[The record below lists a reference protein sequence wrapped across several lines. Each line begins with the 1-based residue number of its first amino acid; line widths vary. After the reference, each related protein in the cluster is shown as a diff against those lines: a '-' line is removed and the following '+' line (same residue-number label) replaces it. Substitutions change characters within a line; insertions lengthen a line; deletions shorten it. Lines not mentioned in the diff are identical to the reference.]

1 MLDRSDLHAYQSE
14 QAIPHILEHERCA
27 VWAPM
32 GGGKG
37 VITLTALDDLSL
49 VENDVWPALVL
60 GTKRIAK
67 SVWPFEPGEW
77 GHLQHLTVSPVV
89 GTVDERRAALR
100 RKAHIYSI
108 NYENLG
114 WLIDTLGPDW
124 PFKTVIADEATKL
137 KSVRTEQGGKNSGA
151 LRDVVIDGKRGQRM
165 LSDRVRRFINLTGTP
180 SPNGL
185 KDLWGQTYFLDAGA
199 RLGTSFTAFEQRW
212 FRKGYDGYSLEPM
225 PHAEREIH
233 GKLRDICLTVEGL
246 KVDEPL
252 FNNVMID
259 MPASARLQYAKME
272 KDMFFELEGSI
283 GVEAFNAA
291 AKTSKL
297 LQLCAGAVIHDSD
310 NAKWEEVHDAKLDA
324 LEDAIEEAAGA
335 PVLVAYHF
343 KADLARIRKRFPK
356 AALLGDDHRII
367 EQWNDGK
374 IPILL
379 AHPASAGHGL
389 NLARGGNILVFFSVD
404 WNLETYMQIIERVGP
419 MRQKQAGFNRPV
431 HVHHIL
437 ARNTIDEDVLERL
450 RSKRTVQDVLL
461 DAMRRRK

>member
-1 MLDRSDLHAYQSE
+1 MLDRSNLHAYQTD

-49 VENDVWPALVL
+49 VEKDVWPALVL
-60 GTKRIAK
+60 GTKRIAQ
-67 SVWPFEPGEW
+67 SVWPNEPGEW
-77 GHLQHLTVSPVV
+77 GHLQHLRVSTVV
-89 GTVDERRAALR
+89 GDADTRRSALR
-100 RKAHIYSI
+100 KKAHIYST
-108 NYENLG
+108 NYDNLG
-114 WLIDTLGPDW
+114 WLCDQLKGDW
-124 PFKTVIADEATKL
+124 PFKTVIADESTRL
-137 KSVRTEQGGKNSGA
+137 KSVRTEQGAKNSGA
-151 LRDVVIDGKRGQRM
+151 LRDIVIGGKRGDRG
-165 LSDRVRRFINLTGTP
+165 LSDQVRRFINLTGTP

-199 RLGTSFTAFEQRW
+199 RLGTSFSAFEQRW

-233 GKLRDICLTVEGL
+233 AKLGDICLTVEGL

-252 FNNVMID
+252 FNPIYVD
-259 MPASARLQYAKME
+259 LPSSARMLYAKME
-272 KDMFFELEGSI
+272 KEMFFELEGTL

-297 LQLCAGAVIHDSD
+297 LQLCSGAVIHDSD
-310 NAKWEEVHDAKLDA
+310 NGKWEEVHDAKLDA
-324 LEDAIEEAAGA
+324 LDSVVEEAAGA

-343 KADLARIRKRFPK
+343 KADLARLRKRFPR
-356 AALLGDDHRII
+356 AVVLGSDPGII
-367 EQWNDGK
+367 ERWNAGH

-404 WNLETYMQIIERVGP
+404 WNLETHLQIIERVGP
-419 MRQKQAGFNRPV
+419 MRQKQAGLNRPV
-431 HVHHIL
+431 HVHYLL
-437 ARNTIDEDVLERL
+437 ARNTLDEDVLERL
-450 RSKRTVQDVLL
+450 KSKRTVQDVLL